1 MLEMGSLMW
10 IIVAALV
17 VISVSS
23 IIFCIVRGRG
33 ASHRMLI
40 FSVSLL
46 GVVAMIC
53 FGGEVVLSHFGMGW
67 RCTPFNIMLILCV
80 ILFTV
85 ILCFVTRELL
95 VLEDAN
101 PIMVGSGFISML
113 LAISIILLTTFG
125 YFFLS
130 SWHDGLTTYNDQTI
144 VYANDQHGGSCAW
157 RYYTHVNDLV
167 HGAEILQE
175 DDWIGNPPRNYNQ
188 TESN

>member
-53 FGGEVVLSHFGMGW
+53 LGGEVVLNHFGMGW
-67 RCTPFNIMLILCV
+67 RCTPFNTMLSLGF
-80 ILFTV
+80 ILFIV
-85 ILCFVTRELL
+85 ILCFSMFSICEFIDLKNVNR
-95 VLEDAN
+95 
-101 PIMVGSGFISML
+101 IMVGCGFTSML
-113 LAISIILLTTFG
+113 LVIFITLISAFF
-125 YFFLS
+125 YFHAF

-144 VYANDQHGGSCAW
+144 VYANDQHGGSCDW
-157 RYYTHVNDLV
+157 RYYTHINDLI
-167 HGAEILQE
+167 HGVEILQE
-175 DDWIGNPPRNYNQ
+175 DGWHGNPPRF
-188 TESN
+188 